1 MDNEQKDEYSLFK
14 VKIIKLGKDFND
26 ELSKLSPENLD
37 RFKKEMLEV
46 LPISLINLINNLK
59 N

>member
-14 VKIIKLGKDFND
+14 VKVIKLGKDFND

-37 RFKKEMLEV
+37 LFKKEMLEV